1 MMMKK
6 LLFTALL
13 AGFSMWTIAQNV
25 WLNELHYDNAG
36 GDVGEFIEVA
46 LENAGSYTLSDFE
59 VYLYNGNN
67 GANYNVKALDVYTA
81 GTTTNGITLYYYDY
95 PTNGIQNGAPDGL
108 AIVYQGAVVSGQF
121 LSYEGSFMAT
131 DGPANGMTSDDIGVA
146 EIGSPI
152 GESLQLSGT
161 GSQYSDFSWEDP
173 AAETKGTIN
182 NNQTFGT
189 PATVA
194 RIVGSMQG
202 WNTTDPDYVMS
213 QNVNGLYEL
222 TKSLDAG
229 THDYKVI
236 EGDSWS
242 DPNYPGTDQHV
253 VLTQTENVT
262 WKVNITA
269 DLVTHLNPV
278 LAGDF
283 FSSIGGNDWDPAE
296 LMGEMTDPD
305 GDDIFTVDI
314 LVPVGD
320 WECKVTLNHNWDQST
335 GGNIAFSSDGANT
348 TTFTYDF
355 PNNVTTISGP
365 PPPTAT
371 ITFEVID
378 TTAGNYNGFNL
389 KGSWDGN
396 GNYDAGWNGG
406 AEHSAFYDDGTN
418 GDVTADDNIWTCQQD
433 LVVDNGA
440 NTWEWGVNDTEH
452 NWVAGNWQFTIPD
465 DSPQTQSWTVPDVDD
480 LVINEIMYNSPG
492 ADEEWIELYNNTDAE
507 IDLENWKIVDSD
519 ANHTPIIITAGHSIA
534 AEGYFTISVATN
546 GSFPFTPDFDGTGNF
561 GLNNG
566 GDAVRIWNPDGI
578 LVDIVE
584 YDDNDPWPTEP
595 DGDGPSLSL
604 IDPDSNNF
612 LAESWDPSP
621 ADGGTPGETNFPP
634 EAYITVIDPNGGEF
648 VELESE
654 YLITWTYGNW
664 DGNVRI
670 EIQKDGQTPELIE
683 SNVPVADES
692 YLWFVTDIVGTGD
705 DYKIIITNID
715 TDIPSDSSDN
725 FFSIVEA
732 YDLSKLV
739 FTEIMYNPPES
750 GDDSLEFVEIYN
762 NSLDTVALEGF
773 YFSEG
778 IEFIFP
784 DVQILPDTF
793 LLVAKDSLAMQN
805 TFGTVSYQWTSGGL
819 SNGGEDIELKD
830 AYNNIIDYVDY
841 DDSPPWDTLPDGT
854 GPSLT
859 LCNPNSD
866 NSLPESWTHSV
877 NFAAVNAAGD
887 TIWATP
893 GFECQIQL
901 FAAFEA
907 DTTLVVPGDSVMFT
921 DLTTGDPTSWS
932 WTFEEG
938 NPATFDGETPPY
950 IVYDSAG
957 RWNVT
962 LVVSDG
968 INNDSVTYEEYI
980 WVGAAPVADFYADP
994 TDFTAGSSTNFFSLS
1009 TGDSLT
1015 FAWTFEGGTP
1025 ETSDEENPA
1034 DIHYY
1039 IMADSLYDVTLI
1051 VSNDFGSDTLIKE
1064 EYIRT
1069 TPEGIGENILNEKSV
1084 IIFPNPAQETFTI
1097 NLPDGIDAQML
1108 MTDISGKVLKKE
1120 TISSGEP
1127 INLNGMKNGI
1137 YLLRIIDIQSKSMIV
1152 KKLIIH

>member
-1 MMMKK
+1 MRK
-6 LLFTALL
+6 LLFTVLL
-13 AGFSMWTIAQNV
+13 TAFSIWAIGQNT
-25 WLNELHYDNAG
+25 WINELHYDNAG
-36 GDVGEFIEVA
+36 GDVGEFLEIAIE
-46 LENAGSYTLSDFE
+46 NPGNYTLSDFE
-59 VYLYNGNN
+59 VYLYNGSN
-67 GANYNVKALDVYTA
+67 
-81 GTTTNGITLYYYDY
+81 GTTYNNLSVDQFTQGNTEGNFTLYYWE
-95 PTNGIQNGAPDGL
+95 PSIQNGAPDGL
-108 AIVYQGAVVSGQF
+108 VIVYQGTVVSGQF
-121 LSYEGSFMAT
+121 LSYEGSFAAT
-131 DGPANGMTSDDIGVA
+131 DGPANGMTSDDIGVS
-146 EIGSPI
+146 EPGSTPI

-161 GSQYSDFSWEDP
+161 GSQYSDFTWEDP
-173 AAETKGTIN
+173 AAETKGALN
-182 NNQTFGT
+182 NSQTFGT

-213 QNVNGLYEL
+213 ENANGLYEL
-222 TKSLDAG
+222 TKTLDADD
-229 THDYKVI
+229 HEYKVL
-236 EGDSWS
+236 EGDAWG
-242 DPNYPGTDQHV
+242 DPEYPGTNQHI
-253 VLTQTENVT
+253 VLTQTEDVT
-262 WKVNITA
+262 WKVNVNA

-278 LAGDF
+278 LVGDF

-305 GDDIFTVDI
+305 GDDIFTVEL
-314 LVPVGD
+314 LVTSGD
-320 WECKVTLNHNWDQST
+320 WECKVALNHNWDQST
-335 GGNIAFSSDGANT
+335 GGNIAFSSDGVNM

-355 PNNVTTISGP
+355 PNNTTTVSGP

-371 ITFEVID
+371 ITFEVVD
-378 TTAGNYNGFNL
+378 TAARNYDGFNL
-389 KGSWDGN
+389 KGSWDGS

-440 NTWEWGVNDTEH
+440 NSWEWGVNDSEH
-452 NWVAGNWQFTIPD
+452 NWIAGNWQFTIPD
-465 DSPQTQSWTVPDVDD
+465 DSPQTQSWTVPDVPA

-534 AEGYFTISVATN
+534 AEGFFTISIATD
-546 GSFPFTPDFDGTGNF
+546 GDFPFTPDFDGTGNF

-584 YDDNDPWPTEP
+584 YDDSDPWPTEP

-612 LAESWDPSP
+612 LAESWDASLE
-621 ADGGTPGETNFPP
+621 DGGSPGEPNFPP
-634 EAYITVIDPNGGEF
+634 APYISVLDPNGGEF
-648 VELESE
+648 IEIDTD

-664 DGNVRI
+664 DGNVKI
-670 EIQKDGQTPELIE
+670 EIYKDGETPELVG
-683 SNVPVADES
+683 SNIPVTDES
-692 YLWFVTDIVGTGD
+692 YLWFVTDVLGTGD
-705 DYKIIITNID
+705 DYKIIITDVD
-715 TDIPSDSSDN
+715 TDMPSDSSDN
-725 FFSIVEA
+725 FFSIIEP
-732 YDLSKLV
+732 YDLSNLV
-739 FTEIMYNPPES
+739 ITEIMYNPPES
-750 GDDSLEFVEIYN
+750 GDDTLEFVELYN

-778 IEFIFP
+778 FEYVFP
-784 DVQILPDTF
+784 DVEILPDTF
-793 LLVAKDSLAMQN
+793 LLVAKDSLAMWS
-805 TFGTVSYQWTSGGL
+805 TFGVESYQWTAGAL

-830 AYNNIIDYVDY
+830 AYSNIIDYVDY
-841 DDSPPWDTLPDGT
+841 DDSPPWDTVPDGN

-859 LCNPNSD
+859 LCNPDSD

-907 DTTLVVPGDSVMFT
+907 DTTLVIPGDSVLFT
-921 DLTTGDPTSWS
+921 DLTTGDPTTWS

-938 NPATFDGETPPY
+938 IPATFDGETPPH

-957 RWNVT
+957 RWDVT

-968 INNDSVTYEEYI
+968 INTDSITHEEYI
-980 WVGAAPVADFYADP
+980 WVGTAPVADFYADP
-994 TDFTAGSSTNFFSLS
+994 TDFTAGASTNFFSLS
-1009 TGDSLT
+1009 SGDSLT

-1025 ETSDEENPA
+1025 ETSEEENPA

-1051 VSNDFGSDTLIKE
+1051 VTNDFGSDTLIKE

-1069 TPEGIGENILNEKSV
+1069 TPEGIGENILNEHSV
-1084 IIFPNPAQETFTI
+1084 VLFPNPAQEKITI
-1097 NLPDGIDAQML
+1097 SLPDGVEAKML
-1108 MTDISGKVLKKE
+1108 MTDISGKLLRTE
-1120 TISSGEP
+1120 SISSQKS
-1127 INLNGMKNGI
+1127 INLNGLENGI
-1137 YLLRIIDIQSKSMIV
+1137 YLLRIMDIKSKSVIV
-1152 KKLIIH
+1152 KKLIVH